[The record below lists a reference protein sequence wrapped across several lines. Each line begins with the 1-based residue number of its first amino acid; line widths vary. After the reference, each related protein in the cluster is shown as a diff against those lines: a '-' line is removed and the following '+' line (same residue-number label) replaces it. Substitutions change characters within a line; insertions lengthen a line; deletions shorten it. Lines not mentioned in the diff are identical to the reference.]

1 MGDESAPKT
10 NDRGR
15 PKSILRFAGM
25 GVQLA
30 VAIGLGV
37 MAGIKL
43 DEWLGWEQPIG
54 TACCALLGLSA
65 GMYQVLKVLT

>member
-1 MGDESAPKT
+1 
-10 NDRGR
+10 
-15 PKSILRFAGM
+15 M

-37 MAGIKL
+37 MAGLQL
-43 DEWLGWEQPIG
+43 DEWLGWAQPIG

-65 GMYQVLKVLT
+65 GMYQVLKALA